1 MKFGIHTQLAVQ
13 RQTIKYWHR
22 CTEGVYVLLL
32 IVQGSIVTSFHAHT
46 RAFNILQ
53 PFTSGRCFNI
63 CSKCSVWAQEIKEYQ
78 RPKPILH
85 VWTVNTY
92 DQRRLL
98 IFKDLVWDNV
108 RSIHGI
114 CVYIGNVWNP
124 HNCSGPVCR
133 VKLEL
138 GATQNTSL
146 MYTVPMLD
154 LLRNYLSH
162 CSTNIC
168 LPQLP
173 GTCKTPTVCIITYF
187 SCSQSCGPQ
196 LSISLVVSPSTI
208 EYRCTCHNSKLRYF
222 FL

>member
-1 MKFGIHTQLAVQ
+1 MYIGCICASAHSTRIHRDKFSRPHAP
-13 RQTIKYWHR
+13 
-22 CTEGVYVLLL
+22 
-32 IVQGSIVTSFHAHT
+32 STSFNHLH
-46 RAFNILQ
+46 L
-53 PFTSGRCFNI
+53 CFNI
-63 CSKCSVWAQEIKEYQ
+63 CSKCSVWTQEIKEYQ

-92 DQRRLL
+92 NQHRLL

-114 CVYIGNVWNP
+114 CVYIGIVWNP

-162 CSTNIC
+162 CSTNS
-168 LPQLP
+168 
-173 GTCKTPTVCIITYF
+173 TVCVFLLQYVYHNF
-187 SCSQSCGPQ
+187 QELAKLQ
-196 LSISLVVSPSTI
+196 LYVQLHTFPAVKVVAPNYLSVW
-208 EYRCTCHNSKLRYF
+208 L
-222 FL
+222 